1 MRVRASFLSSSVA
14 TLMMLTTITAAP
26 AAFGQSS
33 NAVNSARIEVLERK
47 VRTLQTRLGVN
58 PAANSGAASENS
70 SLTDRRLV
78 ADLSAKIGGIERQM
92 RQLTGRLEEFEFK
105 QRQLE
110 QALEVLRKD
119 LSLQQQDLLAAT
131 ANNSQVAQPVVDA
144 PSDAA
149 TQPATPVAQEPEAST
164 VELPEGDAAS
174 QYKYA
179 FAFIQKNDLDSGRI
193 AMEQFI
199 EKNAGDSRIGNAKF
213 WLGRIHLQQGLNGQA
228 AQRLFSLIEEH
239 PNHPKRADALVDL
252 ADVLVKLD
260 SGSDA
265 CNALAEFRRV
275 GEGVADRLKRRAAQ
289 IGEAARC
296 S

>member
-1 MRVRASFLSSSVA
+1 MRVRASFLSMVAVA
-14 TLMMLTTITAAP
+14 TVLS
-26 AAFGQSS
+26 FGSGSPIEAQSS

-47 VRTLQTRLGVN
+47 VRTLQARLGMQATEVN
-58 PAANSGAASENS
+58 EAAPAGGSMN
-70 SLTDRRLV
+70 DRRLV
-78 ADLSAKIGGIERQM
+78 ADLSAKIGSVERQM
-92 RQLTGRLEEFEFK
+92 RQLNGRLEEYEFK

-110 QALEVLRKD
+110 QALDLLRKELNIQRED
-119 LSLQQQDLLAAT
+119 LAAAT
-131 ANNSQVAQPVVDA
+131 ANGQVTPAAQPAV
-144 PSDAA
+144 
-149 TQPATPVAQEPEAST
+149 TTPVATPEAT
-164 VELPEGDAAS
+164 EPVAATIELPDAEPAD

-199 EKNAGDSRIGNAKF
+199 ERNAGDTRIGNAKF
-213 WLGRIHLQQGLNGQA
+213 WLGRIHLQQSRNGQA
-228 AQRLFSLIEEH
+228 AQQLFSLIEEH

-260 SGSDA
+260 SGTDA

-275 GEGVADRLKRRAAQ
+275 EESASARLKRRAAT
-289 IGEAARC
+289 IGQAAGC